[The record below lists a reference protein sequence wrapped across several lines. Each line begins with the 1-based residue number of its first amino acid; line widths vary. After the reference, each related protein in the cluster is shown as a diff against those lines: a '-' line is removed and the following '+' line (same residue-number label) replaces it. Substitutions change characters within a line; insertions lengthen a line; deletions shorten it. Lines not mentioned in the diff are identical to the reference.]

1 MKHAFTVLELILVI
15 VIVGISAAAVPA
27 LVISSTKTSE
37 TILLQEAITS
47 SKTKLSQ
54 ISLYPWNSALVGS
67 STFPIIQ
74 TSDTP
79 DITKSRK
86 GLESFYSP
94 RAITRQNTDG
104 TGEEQVKA
112 APIEDTKKE
121 GINQFDQDKGSIE
134 LIKLTGDPNDHN
146 LNNRKNIL
154 KLDYKVEVGYV
165 DIQNGTLTSSTTN
178 KTNTKDAILVEMQT
192 TATLSDKEKNVVM
205 RAYSFNIGTPKLR
218 KNVSFDNGDFK

>member
-37 TILLQEAITS
+37 TVLLQEAITS

-67 STFPIIQ
+67 GTFPIIQ

-112 APIEDTKKE
+112 APIENTKKE
-121 GINQFDQDKGSIE
+121 GINQFDQDKGSI
-134 LIKLTGDPNDHN
+134 KLTDDTFND
-146 LNNRKNIL
+146 RKNIL

>member
-54 ISLYPWNSALVGS
+54 ILLYPWNSALVGS
-67 STFPIIQ
+67 GTFPIIQ

-112 APIEDTKKE
+112 APIENTKKE
-121 GINQFDQDKGSIE
+121 GINQFDQDKGSI
-134 LIKLTGDPNDHN
+134 KLTGDTFND
-146 LNNRKNIL
+146 RKNIL

>member
-67 STFPIIQ
+67 GTFPIIQ

-112 APIEDTKKE
+112 APIENTKKE
-121 GINQFDQDKGSIE
+121 GINQFDQDKGSI
-134 LIKLTGDPNDHN
+134 KLTGDTFND
-146 LNNRKNIL
+146 RKNIL

>member
-67 STFPIIQ
+67 GTFPIIQ

-112 APIEDTKKE
+112 APIENTKKE
-121 GINQFDQDKGSIE
+121 GINQFDQDKGSI
-134 LIKLTGDPNDHN
+134 KLTGDTFND
-146 LNNRKNIL
+146 RKNIL

-178 KTNTKDAILVEMQT
+178 KTNTKDAILVEIQT

>member
-67 STFPIIQ
+67 GTFPIIQ

-112 APIEDTKKE
+112 APIENTKKE
-121 GINQFDQDKGSIE
+121 GINQFDQDKGSI
-134 LIKLTGDPNDHN
+134 KLTGDPNN
-146 LNNRKNIL
+146 SKNIL

>member
-37 TILLQEAITS
+37 TVLLQEAITS

-67 STFPIIQ
+67 GTFPIIQ

-112 APIEDTKKE
+112 APIENTKKE
-121 GINQFDQDKGSIE
+121 GINQFDQDKGSI
-134 LIKLTGDPNDHN
+134 KLTGDPNN
-146 LNNRKNIL
+146 SKNIL

>member
-67 STFPIIQ
+67 GTFPIIQ

-112 APIEDTKKE
+112 APIENTKKE
-121 GINQFDQDKGSIE
+121 GINQFDQDKGSI
-134 LIKLTGDPNDHN
+134 KLTGDPNN
-146 LNNRKNIL
+146 SKNIL

-178 KTNTKDAILVEMQT
+178 KTNTKDAILVEIQT